1 MTTETPN
8 NVSTRSAIFK
18 NAKPKSKNIEFFGQT
33 IELRQPSLADA
44 LSASVQ
50 SENNSQKDI
59 AFMLVNYAFMPNTND
74 KIFSEA
80 DVNAIMGMP
89 FGADMNRVIATVNEL
104 SDITTEVKDQVKN

>member
-1 MTTETPN
+1 MTTETPT

-44 LSASVQ
+44 LNA
-50 SENNSQKDI
+50 NNQADDNQQKAI
-59 AFMLVNYAFMPNTND
+59 ALMVVNYAFMPGTND

-80 DVNAIMGMP
+80 DVNSIMEMP
-89 FGADMNRVIATVNEL
+89 FGADMTRVIDAVNEM
-104 SDITTEVKDQVKN
+104 SDITAEVKDQVKN